1 MRVYFLSYVPAALKL
16 NGIYLGTIDV
26 FERHIELDPND
37 GVLAEIVP
45 DGNLQPLNF
54 FLNEKFFK
62 SPPKFADV
70 YKTDG
75 DAIVYIR
82 EYAAKDISISVI
94 FQTRFAGN
102 LITAF
107 TQGNLYLSIEGADY
121 SLTQL
126 PTQFINLKAEVKQLS
141 GRGVLA
147 LSADNRLIIISDNG
161 KIIFSNAAEEAEFSD
176 SLKIRAPFETC
187 TAAKAECVYGYDG
200 ESLSLLSSRTVET
213 RPPEKEIAH
222 FAFFE
227 SVLTCGNFADF
238 LSDALKPRA
247 NDLKSYLGNFVS
259 VTVPPEKFYLMHG
272 EIAAAGLVYPIA
284 SNLYEVKYYAVEFDG
299 EKIDNVFPVE

>member
-16 NGIYLGTIDV
+16 NGIYLGTIDG

-107 TQGNLYLSIEGADY
+107 TQGNLYLSIEGADLWY
-121 SLTQL
+121 LCDTLWQC
-126 PTQFINLKAEVKQLS
+126 
-141 GRGVLA
+141 RH
-147 LSADNRLIIISDNG
+147 
-161 KIIFSNAAEEAEFSD
+161 IFCAFRTKRND
-176 SLKIRAPFETC
+176 K
-187 TAAKAECVYGYDG
+187 
-200 ESLSLLSSRTVET
+200 SSRW
-213 RPPEKEIAH
+213 RCSL
-222 FAFFE
+222 F
-227 SVLTCGNFADF
+227 
-238 LSDALKPRA
+238 RA
-247 NDLKSYLGNFVS
+247 
-259 VTVPPEKFYLMHG
+259 
-272 EIAAAGLVYPIA
+272 
-284 SNLYEVKYYAVEFDG
+284 
-299 EKIDNVFPVE
+299 